1 MDIHLKGY
9 LRQNPIMKISD
20 TRLENFR
27 RILAEKGLRLTD
39 IADLLGKAPAQVSAF
54 GGKNPTKSIGDKIA
68 REIERALD
76 LIEGS
81 LDIHAWNT
89 QSDQVETSLGVPT
102 RYRVPVLDSLNAG
115 QWLLNTTRN
124 EDAAQ
129 EFLVAPSRPGPRS
142 FAFVVDGMSMEPRF
156 TAGDKVIINPAK
168 KEKQAAIVA
177 AFNRTTQITVLRQ
190 LNIEV
195 NDVYFVALNTS
206 WPERI
211 IKMDN
216 NWTILGVATWLIS
229 EL

>member
-1 MDIHLKGY
+1 
-9 LRQNPIMKISD
+9 MKISD

-27 RILAEKGLRLTD
+27 RILADRGLRFTD

-89 QSDQVETSLGVPT
+89 QFAQVETGFGVPT

-115 QWLLNTTRN
+115 QWLLNTMRN

-129 EFLVAPSRPGPRS
+129 EFLVAPSRPEPRS
-142 FAFVVDGMSMEPRF
+142 FALIVNGMSMEPRF
-156 TAGDKVIINPAK
+156 AAGDKVIINPAK
-168 KEKQAAIVA
+168 KEKHGVIVA
-177 AFNRTTQITVLRQ
+177 AFNKTTEVTVLRQ
-190 LNIEV
+190 VNMELNKI
-195 NDVYFVALNTS
+195 YLVALNTS
-206 WPERI
+206 WPNRI
-211 IKMDN
+211 TELDQ
-216 NWTILGVATWLIS
+216 NWVVLGVATWLIS